1 MELLGSLNNVKN
13 ECLIKLDF
21 DDDSVAKLT
30 FKALSPE
37 ASSALFERVKVFL
50 SLEGC
55 SLLVELSASDTV
67 ALRAAINSWLRWI
80 STLEKVYNLFVKNK
94 T

>member
-1 MELLGSLNNVKN
+1 MDPLNNVKN

-21 DDDSVAKLT
+21 DNDFVAKLM

-37 ASSALFERVKVFL
+37 ASTVLFERVKVFL
-50 SLEGC
+50 SLEGHY
-55 SLLVELSASDTV
+55 LLVELSASDTV

-94 T
+94 E

>member
-1 MELLGSLNNVKN
+1 MEPVGPLNNVKN

-21 DDDSVAKLT
+21 DNDFVAKLM
-30 FKALSPE
+30 FKVLSPE
-37 ASSALFERVKVFL
+37 ASTGLFERVKVFL
-50 SLEGC
+50 SLESC

-94 T
+94 H

>member
-1 MELLGSLNNVKN
+1 LELLGSLNNVKN

-21 DDDSVAKLT
+21 DDDFVAKLM
-30 FKALSPE
+30 FKALGPE
-37 ASSALFERVKVFL
+37 ASSVLFERVKVFL

-55 SLLVELSASDTV
+55 SLLVALSASDTV

>member
-1 MELLGSLNNVKN
+1 LSSLNKVKN
-13 ECLIKLDF
+13 ECFIKIDF
-21 DDDSVAKLT
+21 DNDFVAELM

-37 ASSALFERVKVFL
+37 TLTVIFERVKVFL
-50 SLEGC
+50 YLKGH
-55 SLLVELSASDTV
+55 SLLIELSALDTV

-80 STLEKVYNLFVKNK
+80 STLEKVYNLFVNNK

>member
-1 MELLGSLNNVKN
+1 MSALNNVKN

-21 DDDSVAKLT
+21 DSDFVAELM

-37 ASSALFERVKVFL
+37 TLIVLFERVKVFL
-50 SLEGC
+50 SLEGH
-55 SLLVELSASDTV
+55 SLLIELSASDTI

-80 STLEKVYNLFVKNK
+80 STLEKVYNLFVKN
-94 T
+94 TT